1 MDIPYTSDVRPDTGT
16 TSQRL
21 GMWLFLASEVMLF
34 GSLFSAYALLRA
46 GSMTWPDQSS
56 IVNVPLA
63 SVNTLVLLASSAAM
77 MRAVG
82 RIRANDVGGFRTSLA
97 ITTALALVFLVIKSV
112 EYSGE
117 LGHGLRPATSNF
129 VGLYFVMT
137 FLHAVH
143 VAGGALVTGYLAGPG
158 AGMHHHHHGRLVGKT
173 ETVALYWYFVDMV
186 WLLMFV
192 TLYLL

>member
-1 MDIPYTSDVRPDTGT
+1 MTSTRKLDADVVIIGYGA
-16 TSQRL
+16 L
-21 GMWLFLASEVMLF
+21 LF
-34 GSLFSAYALLRA
+34 GYIALA
-46 GSMTWPDQSS
+46 DY
-56 IVNVPLA
+56 LA
-63 SVNTLVLLASSAAM
+63 HQ
-77 MRAVG
+77 
-82 RIRANDVGGFRTSLA
+82 IIRTSMV
-97 ITTALALVFLVIKSV
+97 LALVFLVIKSV

-158 AGMHHHHHGRLVGKT
+158 AGMHHHHHGRLVGKA
-173 ETVALYWYFVDMV
+173 ETVALYWYFVDVV